1 MSKFYVQPQKHLL
14 PASSNSDPVS
24 STHNSIIVNS
34 SSPPSSKNNPQ
45 INSRDLM
52 RLYLRDIGRIPLL
65 TKEQE
70 ITLAKQIKKT
80 QDLEQIKSDNQSLPV
95 LEKYIKVMDTYNSLF
110 AYSTLSPSLDKLA
123 IELNMAPAQLQEIIT
138 NGKEKWASLA
148 DLKVKELERFLALG
162 FRAKQKMINANLR
175 LVVSIAKKYQNRGLE
190 LLDLIQEGT
199 LGLEKAVDRFDY
211 TKGYHF
217 STYAYWWIRQGM
229 TRAIATQS
237 RTIRLPIHI
246 TEKLN
251 QLKKVQRKLSQS
263 LGRMAK
269 IDEIALEMEMKPE
282 ELRQFL
288 NQIPRSISLEMK
300 VGEDYNTELV
310 ELIEADSA
318 TPEENLIRTSMQKDL
333 RSILSILNEREQKIV
348 RLRYGFEDGKIY
360 SLSDTARMMNLSRER
375 VRQIQARAIQKLRQ
389 PHQKRNLQDYLEIID

>member
-1 MSKFYVQPQKHLL
+1 MSKFYVQPRKHSLETT
-14 PASSNSDPVS
+14 STSNPKSFSQPSV
-24 STHNSIIVNS
+24 VME
-34 SSPPSSKNNPQ
+34 SPPSASKKPA

-65 TKEQE
+65 TKEEE
-70 ITLAKQIKKT
+70 ITFAKQIKKA
-80 QDLEQIKSDNQSLPV
+80 QELEQIKSDNEADPIMS
-95 LEKYIKVMDTYNSLF
+95 EYIRVMDTYDHLASH
-110 AYSTLSPSLDKLA
+110 STHAPSPEKLA
-123 IELNMAPAQLQEIIT
+123 MQLNLSVEATQKAMAEGMQL
-138 NGKEKWASLA
+138 WADLASLE
-148 DLKVKELERFLALG
+148 VKQLERLLKIG

-199 LGLEKAVDRFDY
+199 LGLEKAVDRFDH

-251 QLKKVQRKLSQS
+251 QLKKVQRNLSQK

-269 IDEIALEMEMKPE
+269 IEEIAVDMKMKPK
-282 ELRQFL
+282 ELRHFL

-318 TPEENLIRTSMQKDL
+318 TPEENLMRSSMQSDL
-333 RSILSILNEREQKIV
+333 HSMLSILNDREQQIL
-348 RLRYGFEDGKIY
+348 RLRYGFEEGKVY
-360 SLSDTARMMNLSRER
+360 SLSDTAKIMNLSRER

-389 PHQKRNLQDYLEIID
+389 PHQKKNLQDYLEVIG

>member
-1 MSKFYVQPQKHLL
+1 MSKFYVQPRKHHS
-14 PASSNSDPVS
+14 PTT
-24 STHNSIIVNS
+24 STSY
-34 SSPPSSKNNPQ
+34 PPSSSHNSVTINSSYPPSQNRPQ

-65 TKEQE
+65 SKEE
-70 ITLAKQIKKT
+70 EVTLAKQIKQA
-80 QDLEQIKSDNQSLPV
+80 QDLEEIKLNHESLPV
-95 LEKYIKVMDTYNSLF
+95 IQEYIKVMSTFDSL
-110 AYSTLSPSLDKLA
+110 ATHSSLSPSLDKLA
-123 IELNMAPAQLQEIIT
+123 MELNIPTSQVQEIIT
-138 NGKEKWASLA
+138 KGKEKWSILA
-148 DLKVKELERFLALG
+148 NLEVKQLEKILAIG
-162 FRAKQKMINANLR
+162 FRAKQKMIKANLR

-251 QLKKVQRKLSQS
+251 HLKKVQRSLSQK

-269 IDEIALEMEMKPE
+269 IDEIAVEMNMEPK
-282 ELRQFL
+282 ELRLFL

-318 TPEENLIRTSMQKDL
+318 TPEENLMRTSMQKDL
-333 RSILSILNEREQKIV
+333 RSMLAILNEREQKIL
-348 RLRYGFEDGKIY
+348 RLRYGFENGKIY
-360 SLSDTARMMNLSRER
+360 SLSDTARIMNLSRER

-389 PHQKRNLQDYLEIID
+389 PHQKNNLQDYLEVLSQ